1 MGVAIR
7 YIGKRPGNAPFYGS
21 STRLMYRFGTGQPT
35 GTVHKDDV
43 DGFLALIGIDSFE
56 RV

>member
-7 YIGKRPGNAPFYGS
+7 YTGKRPGNAPFYGV

-35 GTVHKDDV
+35 GIVHRDDA
-43 DGFLALIGIDSFE
+43 DALLAMTGIDKFE